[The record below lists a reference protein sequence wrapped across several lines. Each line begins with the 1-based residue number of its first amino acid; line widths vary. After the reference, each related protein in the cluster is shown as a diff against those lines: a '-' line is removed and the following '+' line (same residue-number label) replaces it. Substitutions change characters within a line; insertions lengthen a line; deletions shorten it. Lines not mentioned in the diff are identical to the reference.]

1 MRFSKIISII
11 LHPIFIPFL
20 LFYIIINTSPILY
33 YSVKN
38 SLLYIYSVL
47 FLFTFLLP
55 VISLL
60 IKIKFSVV
68 SSIEISNLKERPLV
82 LFFSLL
88 WFLCGY
94 YFLIPVFHPCP
105 VLKNIYIGGILI
117 LLIGGI
123 ISKYWKISLHLL
135 SIGGATG
142 IFLGLEKIYA
152 DFFFFVILFI
162 ILSGFLAYARLK
174 ENAHNHR
181 QLYVGFFVG
190 VIVGCICLLY

>member
-20 LFYIIINTSPILY
+20 LFYIITKTSPVLY
-33 YSVKN
+33 YSVEN

-60 IKIKFSVV
+60 LKMKFRVI

-82 LFFSLL
+82 LFVSLL

-94 YFLIPVFHPCP
+94 YFLIPVFHLFP
-105 VLKNIYIGGILI
+105 VLKNIYVGGVLI

-142 IFLGLEKIYA
+142 VFLGLEKIYT

-162 ILSGFLAYARLK
+162 VLSGFLAYARLK
-174 ENAHNHR
+174 ENAHTHK
-181 QLYVGFFVG
+181 QLYVGFLVG
-190 VIVGCICLLY
+190 VIVEYVCLLY